1 MIQRIYIASLTC
13 CSIGIFLN
21 GIGLFILFNLKN
33 SEIDLTQRYIL
44 TNLCFIDFCYSIF
57 FEIYIMLNV
66 LNVSEKLY
74 QLILTMCI
82 KTAMNGYYLATFWLI
97 IDRYLHIKL
106 NIRYV
111 IYWSKKRT
119 IIAAIFLWML
129 MALTG
134 SLFAVYDYYLY
145 VIYAAFDSIIL
156 LFSSY
161 VYIYALILFK
171 KQRVTVC
178 SNQNAKGIFKGLGIS
193 AIILVAFAVLVAIPD
208 TIIAVASVYR
218 NTNYNE
224 KIIWYKLIVHPL
236 SFWTDSIIYIFLSP
250 KVRLV
255 LKNKL
260 KCVPGNRSVTT
271 GTSELNFIKSYL
283 NKQVMKITQ

>member
-1 MIQRIYIASLTC
+1 MIERIYIASLTC
-13 CSIGIFLN
+13 CTIGIFLN

-44 TNLCFIDFCYSIF
+44 LNLCFIDFCFSIF
-57 FEIYIMLNV
+57 FEIFLMFNV
-66 LNVSEKLY
+66 LNVPEKLY
-74 QLILTMCI
+74 HLILTVCI
-82 KTAMNGYYLATFWLI
+82 KTANNGYYFATFWLI

-111 IYWSKKRT
+111 IYWSKKRR

-134 SLFAVYDYYLY
+134 SLFAVYDTYYLY

-161 VYIYALILFK
+161 VYVYALILFK
-171 KQRVTVC
+171 KQRVTVR

-208 TIIAVASVYR
+208 TIIAVISVYR
-218 NTNYNE
+218 STNYNE
-224 KIIWYKLIVHPL
+224 KIIWYKLMVYPL

-260 KCVPGNRSVTT
+260 KCVPGNRRVTT
-271 GTSELNFIKSYL
+271 ETSELYFIKS
-283 NKQVMKITQ
+283 